1 MSEELEKEKA
11 QLEREKQQLQYQ
23 KADFERAQD
32 ELQAEKDE
40 IEKQKLKLQK
50 LEQELFKKDVE
61 TKQKAEA
68 KEIGT
73 KGIIAAINE
82 ATLLLFQEDNKL
94 KQKEL
99 TLIARESELKQ
110 KEQKLKEEQEIL
122 KADREKLTRTILGRG
137 RALQILKDLP
147 PPMNIKGKNESYP
160 IVRFSYKQHFHWYKG
175 FINHYKDLCRVLRNI
190 HSSGDISDE
199 LKLQIVSVF
208 HYKNFP
214 AKDFADLDIR
224 VNRLVVM
231 LKDIYIQYPHA
242 RLMELTRWFENL
254 SYPNERRIPPRPITE
269 HGVQHQLT
277 PIPITQIPEP
287 HFEEEE
293 EDHVIIEDEEEIEED
308 LAERSESNDEQ
319 TIEDRILQEAR
330 EQFDEEALNEDE
342 EMLEH

>member
-1 MSEELEKEKA
+1 MSEELNK
-11 QLEREKQQLQYQ
+11 QRQDLEREKQQLQYQ

-40 IEKQKLKLQK
+40 IEKQKLKLEKELEEASNHKKELQK
-50 LEQELFKKDVE
+50 LELELFKKDVE
-61 TKQKAEA
+61 TKQKVEA
-68 KEIGT
+68 QELGT

-99 TLIARESELKQ
+99 TLVARESEIKQ

-122 KADREKLTRTILGRG
+122 KADREKLTRTLIGRG

-199 LKLQIVSVF
+199 LKLQIVSIF

-224 VNRLVVM
+224 VERLVVM

-242 RLMELTRWFENL
+242 RLMELTRWFEHL
-254 SYPNERRIPPRPITE
+254 SYPDD
-269 HGVQHQLT
+269 QHQLT
-277 PIPITQIPEP
+277 PITPIIA
-287 HFEEEE
+287 E
-293 EDHVIIEDEEEIEED
+293 EDQAEEDEMLEETSNVQDELNEVEEIEE
-308 LAERSESNDEQ
+308 E
-319 TIEDRILQEAR
+319 TIEDRILEEAR
-330 EQFDEEALNEDE
+330 EQFENETEKCEE

>member
-1 MSEELEKEKA
+1 MSEDLEKEKA

-40 IEKQKLKLQK
+40 IEKQKLQLQK

-61 TKQKAEA
+61 TKQKVEA
-68 KEIGT
+68 QELGT

-94 KQKEL
+94 KQKEM
-99 TLIARESELKQ
+99 TLVARESELKQ

-122 KADREKLTRTILGRG
+122 KADREKLTRTLIGRG

-231 LKDIYIQYPHA
+231 LKDIYTQYPHA
-242 RLMELTRWFENL
+242 RLMELTRWFEHL
-254 SYPNERRIPPRPITE
+254 SYPDDHHIPPRPIT
-269 HGVQHQLT
+269 
-277 PIPITQIPEP
+277 PFIA
-287 HFEEEE
+287 EEEQ
-293 EDHVIIEDEEEIEED
+293 IEAEEEIEE
-308 LAERSESNDEQ
+308 E
-319 TIEDRILQEAR
+319 TIEDRILEEAR
-330 EQFDEEALNEDE
+330 EQFENETEKCEE